1 MPFVGLIL
9 SLIILAGFW
18 LACGQLDSARLGFLA
33 WNRTPARQLL
43 KALGGGVVAALVV
56 SWVFRDLRTGSLPAL
71 PEIWMGITFGPLAEE
86 LIFRGMLFHGLML
99 LQRRRLAKPGWIVV
113 VVIAGAFAL
122 SHLVKAGITP
132 WQIAAIFLTGCLYGW
147 LRLDSGSTAP
157 PLLAHAAYNAVLFGI
172 AFLR

>member
-9 SLIILAGFW
+9 SLIILAGLW
-18 LACGQLDSARLGFLA
+18 VSRGRLDAVGLAFLA
-33 WNRTPARQLL
+33 WNRAQASQLL
-43 KALGGGVVAALVV
+43 KAVGVGVLAALVV

-99 LQRRRLAKPGWIVV
+99 LLRRWLGQPGWIVV

-132 WQIAAIFLTGCLYGW
+132 WQIVTIFLTGCLYGW